1 MQFIKI
7 LSVASV
13 FLAALWLIAPSG
25 KSAQLFRY
33 AVGIF
38 TLAVI
43 ISTVGQNY
51 LNLPK
56 WDEAAFSDTATV
68 NAAAISND
76 LTAYTVE
83 ILLQKCDI
91 NFKKVQIITDNT
103 ENESIDIIK
112 AYVELTNPEDF
123 NRASEIIKNQT
134 GIILVDGV

>member
-13 FLAALWLIAPSG
+13 FISALWLIAPSG
-25 KSAQLFRY
+25 KSAELFRY

-43 ISTVGQNY
+43 ISAVGQSY

-56 WDEAAFSDTATV
+56 WDEAAFPDTATV

-83 ILLQKCDI
+83 VLLEKCDI
-91 NFKKVQIITDNT
+91 NFKKVEIITDNT